1 MALKVIISGGGTG
14 GHIYPGISLAYEIK
28 DRDIKNDILFV
39 GTERGMESKLIPWEG
54 FKIIKIKARGI
65 QRKICFEN
73 LTAIVIFLISLFQSY
88 KIIKKYKP
96 NIVIGTGGYV
106 SGSVVLMAAILGI
119 PTFVHEQ
126 NVIPGITNKFLSR
139 ITRATFLSFNQSKEY
154 FSNKAKLIFTGN
166 PLRFKN
172 IKQRTD
178 REYKEF
184 NLDSSKK
191 IILVLGGS
199 KGAAA
204 INRAVLGGIDLIKD
218 DIKNDWQVLLIS
230 GQDDYDNI
238 MEIVGEDHKIF
249 SVEPYLHDIEKAYS
263 LANLVICRAGATT
276 LAEIG
281 AYGLPAILIPYPYAT
296 QDHQGINAKIFE
308 REGAATSILEKD
320 LSEKK
325 LSQVLLNLLKNKNQL
340 EMMAKKSREL
350 SNVNSAKKIVDYIS
364 DYIKKFKNK
373 RNILPT
379 KQEN

>member
-39 GTERGMESKLIPWEG
+39 GTERGLESKLIPREG
-54 FKIIKIKARGI
+54 FKIKKIKARGI

-88 KIIKKYKP
+88 KIVKKYKP
-96 NIVIGTGGYV
+96 DIVIGTGGYV

-154 FSNKAKLIFTGN
+154 FSSKAKLIFTGN

-172 IKQRTD
+172 IKRSTD
-178 REYKEF
+178 REYKKF
-184 NLDSSKK
+184 NLDPSKK
-191 IILVLGGS
+191 TILVLGGS
-199 KGAAA
+199 KGAAS
-204 INRAVLGGIDLIKD
+204 INRAVLRGIDLIKEV
-218 DIKNDWQVLLIS
+218 IKNDWQVLLIS
-230 GQDDYDNI
+230 GQNDYDNI
-238 MEIVGEDHKIF
+238 IKMVRENHKIF
-249 SVEPYLHDIEKAYS
+249 SVEPYLYDIEKAYS
-263 LANLVICRAGATT
+263 LADLVICRAGATT

-296 QDHQGINAKIFE
+296 QNHQEVNARIFT
-308 REGAATSILEKD
+308 REGAAILILEKD
-320 LSEKK
+320 LSDKK
-325 LSQVLLNLLKNKNQL
+325 LAQVLLDILKDKNRL
-340 EMMAKKSREL
+340 EMMARKSREL
-350 SNVNSAKKIVDYIS
+350 GNENSAKKIVDYIS
-364 DYIKKFKNK
+364 DYINK
-373 RNILPT
+373 I
-379 KQEN
+379 

>member
-1 MALKVIISGGGTG
+1 MAFKVIISGGGTG

-39 GTERGMESKLIPWEG
+39 GTERGLESKLIPREG

-96 NIVIGTGGYV
+96 DIVIGTGGYV

-154 FSNKAKLIFTGN
+154 FNNKAKLIFTGN
-166 PLRFKN
+166 PIRFKN
-172 IKQRTD
+172 IKQNTD
-178 REYKEF
+178 REYKKF

-191 IILVLGGS
+191 TILVLGGS

-218 DIKNDWQVLLIS
+218 AIKNNWQVLLVS

-238 MEIVGEDHKIF
+238 MEIVGEDHRIF
-249 SVEPYLHDIEKAYS
+249 SVEPYLYDIEKAYS
-263 LANLVICRAGATT
+263 LADLVICRAGATT

-308 REGAATSILEKD
+308 REGAAISILEKD

-325 LSQVLLNLLKNKNQL
+325 LGQVLLDLLKNKNQL

-364 DYIKKFKNK
+364 DYIKN
-373 RNILPT
+373 N
-379 KQEN
+379 

>member
-39 GTERGMESKLIPWEG
+39 GTERGLESKLVPREG
-54 FKIIKIKARGI
+54 FKIVKIKARGI
-65 QRKICFEN
+65 KRKLCFEN
-73 LTAIVIFLISLFQSY
+73 LTAIIIFLLSLFQSY

-96 NIVIGTGGYV
+96 DLVIGTGGYV
-106 SGSVVLMAAILGI
+106 SGSVVLMAAILGV

-126 NVIPGITNKFLSR
+126 NVIPGITNKLLSR

-166 PLRFKN
+166 PIRFKN
-172 IKQRTD
+172 IKQNTE
-178 REYKEF
+178 REYKKY

-191 IILVLGGS
+191 TILVLGGS
-199 KGAAA
+199 KGAAS
-204 INRAVLGGIDLIKD
+204 INRAVLGSIDFIKD
-218 DIKNDWQVLLIS
+218 AIKNNLQVLLIS

-238 MEIVGEDHKIF
+238 MGIVGENHKIF

-263 LANLVICRAGATT
+263 LADLVICRAGATT
-276 LAEIG
+276 LAEIV

-308 REGAATSILEKD
+308 REGAAISILEKD
-320 LSEKK
+320 LSGEK
-325 LSQVLLNLLKNKNQL
+325 LGQVLLDLLKNKDQL

-350 SNVNSAKKIVDYIS
+350 SNVNSAKKIVDYILNC
-364 DYIKKFKNK
+364 I
-373 RNILPT
+373 
-379 KQEN
+379 

>member
-39 GTERGMESKLIPWEG
+39 GTERGLESKLVPREG
-54 FKIIKIKARGI
+54 FKIVKIKARGI
-65 QRKICFEN
+65 KRKLCFEN
-73 LTAIVIFLISLFQSY
+73 LTAIIIFLLSLFQSY

-96 NIVIGTGGYV
+96 DLVIGTGGYV
-106 SGSVVLMAAILGI
+106 SGSVVLMAAILGV

-126 NVIPGITNKFLSR
+126 NVIPGITNKLLSR

-166 PLRFKN
+166 PIRFKN
-172 IKQRTD
+172 IKQNTE
-178 REYKEF
+178 REYKKY

-191 IILVLGGS
+191 TILVLGGS
-199 KGAAA
+199 KGAAS
-204 INRAVLGGIDLIKD
+204 INRAVLGSIDFIKD
-218 DIKNDWQVLLIS
+218 AIKNNLQVLLIS

-238 MEIVGEDHKIF
+238 MGIVGENHKIF
-249 SVEPYLHDIEKAYS
+249 SVESYLHDIEKAYS
-263 LANLVICRAGATT
+263 LADLVICRAGATT
-276 LAEIG
+276 LAEIV

-308 REGAATSILEKD
+308 RKGAAISILEKD
-320 LSEKK
+320 LSGEK
-325 LSQVLLNLLKNKNQL
+325 LGQVLLDLLKNKDQL

-350 SNVNSAKKIVDYIS
+350 GNVNSAKKIVDYILNC
-364 DYIKKFKNK
+364 I
-373 RNILPT
+373 
-379 KQEN
+379 

>member
-39 GTERGMESKLIPWEG
+39 GTERGLESKLIPREG
-54 FKIIKIKARGI
+54 FKIVKIKARGI

-88 KIIKKYKP
+88 NIIKKYKP
-96 NIVIGTGGYV
+96 DIVIGTGGYV
-106 SGSVVLMAAILGI
+106 SGSIVLIAAILGI

-166 PLRFKN
+166 PIRFKN
-172 IKQRTD
+172 IKQNTD
-178 REYKEF
+178 REYKKF
-184 NLDSSKK
+184 NLDSLKK
-191 IILVLGGS
+191 AILVLGGS
-199 KGAAA
+199 KGAAS
-204 INRAVLGGIDLIKD
+204 INRAVLRGVDLIKD
-218 DIKNDWQVLLIS
+218 VIKNNWQVLLIS

-238 MEIVGEDHKIF
+238 MKMVGEDNKIF

-263 LANLVICRAGATT
+263 LADLVICRAGATT

-281 AYGLPAILIPYPYAT
+281 AYGLPAILIPYSYAT
-296 QDHQGINAKIFE
+296 HNHQELNARIFA
-308 REGAATSILEKD
+308 REGAAILILEKD
-320 LSEKK
+320 LSDKK
-325 LSQVLLNLLKNKNQL
+325 LAQVLLDILKDKNRL
-340 EMMAKKSREL
+340 EMMARKSREL
-350 SNVNSAKKIVDYIS
+350 GNENSANKIVDYIS
-364 DYIKKFKNK
+364 DYIKK
-373 RNILPT
+373 
-379 KQEN
+379 